1 MANCPKCGYH
11 LKFTDWHP
19 NCPKCGINIV
29 YYNMDERLQ
38 EEADVA
44 ELDHVRVQKKIDRLK
59 ASFVGSPYS
68 LVRLALSIL
77 PIAMLMLP
85 LAKVTFSGPFI
96 EQKTTSINAVTIV
109 NTISSLNFDN
119 LFKMTGSKLL
129 GAGFIGY
136 AVSLF
141 AVLISLAMV
150 VVSLIALMAANGPK
164 GNIRNII
171 NNSIAICAAA
181 VSAIFFTKFA
191 SGIGSA
197 FPEFFSG
204 KLQFG
209 AFAYIGA
216 LLLLLAI
223 NIIITIK
230 KPPVKYK
237 QCYIGGIPYEEYE
250 QMIADGVSMEEIH
263 AKMDK
268 ILADK
273 ENARLAEERKKAMEK
288 EAKELKELERKAG
301 KFLEKTEDKA
311 EEVKEKAGE
320 AADEIKEETED
331 KE

>member
-11 LKFTDWHP
+11 LKLTDWKP
-19 NCPKCGINIV
+19 NCPKCGINLV
-29 YYNMDERLQ
+29 YYEMDERLQ

-96 EQKTTSINAVTIV
+96 EQRTTNINAITIV

-119 LFKMTGSKLL
+119 LFKMTGSKLV
-129 GAGFIGY
+129 GSGFTGY
-136 AVSLF
+136 AVSLI
-141 AVLISLAMV
+141 AVLISLVMV
-150 VVSLIALMAANGPK
+150 VVSLVALVAANGPK

-171 NNSIAICAAA
+171 NNSLAICAAA
-181 VSAIFFTKFA
+181 VSAVFFTKFA

-223 NIIITIK
+223 NIIITVK

-263 AKMDK
+263 AKMDA
-268 ILADK
+268 ILAEK
-273 ENARLAEERKKAMEK
+273 ENARIAEERKKAAEK
-288 EAKELKELERKAG
+288 EAKDLKELERKAG
-301 KFLEKTEDKA
+301 KYLEKTDETA
-311 EEVKEKAGE
+311 E
-320 AADEIKEETED
+320 EIKEETDD

>member
-1 MANCPKCGYH
+1 MAHCPKCGYH
-11 LKFTDWHP
+11 LKFTDWQP
-19 NCPKCGINIV
+19 NCPKCGVNIV

-68 LVRLALSIL
+68 LVRLGLSIL

-85 LAKVTFSGPFI
+85 LAKVTFNGPFF
-96 EQKTTSINAVTIV
+96 EQRTTNINAITIV
-109 NTISSLNFDN
+109 NTVSSLNFDN
-119 LFKMTGSKLL
+119 LMKMTGSKLL
-129 GAGFIGY
+129 GPGFIGY
-136 AVSLF
+136 AVSLV
-141 AVLISLAMV
+141 AILLSLVMV
-150 VVSLIALMAANGPK
+150 VVSLISLMAANGPK

-171 NNSIAICAAA
+171 NNSIAICAAV
-181 VSAIFFTKFA
+181 VSAVFFGRFA

-204 KLQFG
+204 KIQFG

-216 LLLLLAI
+216 LILLLGI
-223 NIIITIK
+223 NIIIAIK

-268 ILADK
+268 ILAEK
-273 ENARLAEERKKAMEK
+273 ENARIAEERKKAAER
-288 EAKELKELERKAG
+288 EAKELEELERKAG
-301 KFLEKTEDKA
+301 KFLEKTEKDA
-311 EEVKEKAGE
+311 EEAK
-320 AADEIKEETED
+320 DELKEETEEKQD
-331 KE
+331 E